1 MSDNSNR
8 YPIFTADWMVILIYI
23 ILLAF
28 GWLSICGASHEIGDT
43 DFVSWGTRTGKQLVW
58 IGLSFALGFILLMI
72 DDRYFDSL
80 ADLVYWLL
88 IVSLLAT
95 SPRSGWEP

>member
-28 GWLSICGASHEIGDT
+28 GWLSI
-43 DFVSWGTRTGKQLVW
+43 
-58 IGLSFALGFILLMI
+58 
-72 DDRYFDSL
+72 
-80 ADLVYWLL
+80 
-88 IVSLLAT
+88 
-95 SPRSGWEP
+95 